1 MKSTLIIIRGNSRS
15 GKTTAA
21 KQLQAQLGHGTLL
34 VSQDVVRREMLKVH
48 DRDGNPAIELIGQIA
63 AYGRDTCDY
72 VIVEGILYKE
82 RYGQMLFDLIEQ
94 FDGNVYTY
102 YFDIPFEETVRR
114 HKSSSKIA
122 EFGEDALRSW
132 WNPDDYLG
140 VAGEVRLSADMSES
154 DVVNL
159 ILEQIT
165 GK

>member
-34 VSQDVVRREMLKVH
+34 VSQDMVRREMLKVH
-48 DRDGNPAIELIGQIA
+48 DRDGNLAIELIGHIA
-63 AYGRDTCDY
+63 AYGAIHATMLLKGFY
-72 VIVEGILYKE
+72 TKE
-82 RYGQMLFDLIEQ
+82 RYGKMLFDLIEQ
-94 FDGNVYTY
+94 FDANVHTY
-102 YFDIPFEETVRR
+102 YFDIPFEETIRR

-140 VAGEVRLSADMSES
+140 VAGEVSLSADMSES

-159 ILEQIT
+159 ILEQTI